1 MKRILVA
8 DDSTATR
15 SLVSAALIGMENVEV
30 HRVSTGL
37 EALKLITGLQIDLVL
52 TDVHMPEIN
61 GLELVR
67 MIRSGAKTRQTPIV
81 VMSTES
87 GTDDRQRSVLS
98 GADDFLAKPFTAG
111 ELRGVIEIHLKPCD
125 RWQVK
130 GDRLQ
135 EAVVTYA

>member
-52 TDVHMPEIN
+52 TDIHMPEIN

-67 MIRSGAKTRQTPIV
+67 MIRSGEKTRQTPIV

-98 GADDFLAKPFTAG
+98 GADDFLAKPFTAVG
-111 ELRGVIEIHLKPCD
+111 IPRAIATTPKTRGQRQRTTRRRP
-125 RWQVK
+125 
-130 GDRLQ
+130 
-135 EAVVTYA
+135 

>member
-8 DDSTATR
+8 DDSTATW

-52 TDVHMPEIN
+52 TDIHMPEIN

-67 MIRSGAKTRQTPIV
+67 MIRSGEKTRQTPIV

-111 ELRGVIEIHLKPCD
+111 ELRGVIETHLKSHS
-125 RWQVK
+125 
-130 GDRLQ
+130 
-135 EAVVTYA
+135 

>member
-15 SLVSAALIGMENVEV
+15 TLVSAALIGMENVEIL
-30 HRVSTGL
+30 RVSTGL
-37 EALKLITGLQIDLVL
+37 EALKLISGLQIDLVL
-52 TDVHMPEIN
+52 TDIHMPEIN

-67 MIRSGAKTRQTPIV
+67 MIRSGEKTRQTPIV

-87 GTDDRQRSVLS
+87 GMDDRQRSVLS

-111 ELRGVIEIHLKPCD
+111 ELRGVIETHLKPCD
-125 RWQVK
+125 RRQGT
-130 GDRLQ
+130 GDR
-135 EAVVTYA
+135 

>member
-15 SLVSAALIGMENVEV
+15 SLVAAALFGMENVEV

-52 TDVHMPEIN
+52 TDIHMPEIN

-67 MIRSGAKTRQTPIV
+67 MIRRGEKTRQTPIV

-98 GADDFLAKPFTAG
+98 GADDFLAKPFTAV
-111 ELRGVIEIHLKPCD
+111 ELRGVIETHLN
-125 RWQVK
+125 RVI
-130 GDRLQ
+130 GDK
-135 EAVVTYA
+135 

>member
-52 TDVHMPEIN
+52 TDIHMPEIN

-67 MIRSGAKTRQTPIV
+67 MIRSGEKTRQTPIV

-111 ELRGVIEIHLKPCD
+111 ELRVVIETHLKPCN
-125 RWQVK
+125 R
-130 GDRLQ
+130 
-135 EAVVTYA
+135 

>member
-52 TDVHMPEIN
+52 TDIHMPEIN

-67 MIRSGAKTRQTPIV
+67 MIRSGEKTRQTTIV

-111 ELRGVIEIHLKPCD
+111 ELRGVIETHLKTCN
-125 RWQVK
+125 R
-130 GDRLQ
+130 
-135 EAVVTYA
+135 